1 MEQVWNSAT
10 LMQCQRGH
18 EYKPLLPPGRG
29 LPPPPFSPPARV
41 PSRLAA
47 PSSPLIPP
55 VIVFLASTCLFS
67 STAPGSLLLLPC
79 LPVAL

>member
-29 LPPPPFSPPARV
+29 LPPPPSA
-41 PSRLAA
+41 
-47 PSSPLIPP
+47 
-55 VIVFLASTCLFS
+55 
-67 STAPGSLLLLPC
+67 LLLEFPLVLQLHP
-79 LPVAL
+79 LL